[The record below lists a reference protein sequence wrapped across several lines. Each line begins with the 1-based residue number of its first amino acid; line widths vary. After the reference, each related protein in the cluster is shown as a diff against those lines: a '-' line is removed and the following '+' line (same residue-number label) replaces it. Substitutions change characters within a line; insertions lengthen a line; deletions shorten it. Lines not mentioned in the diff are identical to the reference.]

1 LLADSN
7 TAGIL
12 ANSLERSKAVGE
24 PKEQRQGL
32 FYKLLSVLSAISC
45 ALIFFIAIWMCVDV
59 IGRVAFNH
67 PVPGTPELVKS
78 LLPAIV
84 FLSLAYTLRQDAHV
98 KVELITRG
106 LRGLSAAVAGL
117 LHSFFGM
124 IVFFVVMWNSL
135 APAWE
140 GWLIREYEGVQLEVP
155 VYPVRFIVFFGAGLL
170 CLQYLLNFV
179 EDIKVIRNMRK
190 IRNSS

>member
-1 LLADSN
+1 
-7 TAGIL
+7 
-12 ANSLERSKAVGE
+12 
-24 PKEQRQGL
+24 
-32 FYKLLSVLSAISC
+32 
-45 ALIFFIAIWMCVDV
+45 MCVDV

-84 FLSLAYTLRQDAHV
+84 FLALAYTLRQDAHV
-98 KVELITRG
+98 KVELITR
-106 LRGLSAAVAGL
+106 RLSRLGAAVASL
-117 LHSFFGM
+117 LSSLFGM
-124 IVFFVVMWNSL
+124 IVFFVVMWHSW

-170 CLQYLLNFV
+170 CLQYLINFV
-179 EDIKVIRNMRK
+179 NSIRVIRNQEK
-190 IRNSS
+190 